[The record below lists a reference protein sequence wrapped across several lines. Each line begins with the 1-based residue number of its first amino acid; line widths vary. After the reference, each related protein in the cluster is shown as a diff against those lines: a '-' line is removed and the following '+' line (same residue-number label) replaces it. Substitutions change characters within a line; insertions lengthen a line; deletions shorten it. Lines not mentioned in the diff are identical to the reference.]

1 MADND
6 IWIVYMY
13 HIFIH
18 GSKVFSYF
26 SFNKNNFMSDQI
38 KEYSKTNLNQIKV
51 ERNIIKAK
59 EKTMV

>member
-1 MADND
+1 
-6 IWIVYMY
+6 
-13 HIFIH
+13 
-18 GSKVFSYF
+18 
-26 SFNKNNFMSDQI
+26 MSDQI